1 MNLLEKIKATLST
14 VDARKASDDYS
25 IAVKAFVDDMQREK
39 AIICMENFSVNM
51 KLQMKKKK
59 HAH

>member
-1 MNLLEKIKATLST
+1 VNLLEKIKATLST